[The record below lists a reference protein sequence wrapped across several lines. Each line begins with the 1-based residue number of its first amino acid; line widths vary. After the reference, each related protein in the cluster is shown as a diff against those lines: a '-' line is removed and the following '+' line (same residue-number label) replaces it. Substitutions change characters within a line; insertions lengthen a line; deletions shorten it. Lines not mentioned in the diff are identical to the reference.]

1 MKFIEVKGR
10 MVPEDH
16 SDAVEFLAEKAAAEK
31 AAVKPAVKRS
41 RKKSKE
47 TAMVEPVDIERAD
60 I

>member
-10 MVPEDH
+10 TVPKDH
-16 SDAVEFLAEKAAAEK
+16 SDAVEFLAEQAADEK

-41 RKKSKE
+41 RKKGKE
-47 TAMVEPVDIERAD
+47 TAMVEPVKVERAD

>member
-16 SDAVEFLAEKAAAEK
+16 SDAVELLAEQAALL
-31 AAVKPAVKRS
+31 AAIGKPAVKRS
-41 RKKSKE
+41 RRKSKE
-47 TAMVEPVDIERAD
+47 TAMVEPVDIEQAD

>member
-16 SDAVEFLAEKAAAEK
+16 SDAVEFLAEQAAAEK
-31 AAVKPAVKRS
+31 AAVKPVVKRS

-47 TAMVEPVDIERAD
+47 TAMVEPVDIEQAD